1 MVELMIMGGLIFMS
15 GDWTISGWSRN
26 KDEDK
31 ITNEKADTEETK
43 SANVEFTGD

>member
-1 MVELMIMGGLIFMS
+1 MS

-43 SANVEFTGD
+43 SANVEFTGDQVPIVLSEAN